1 MTVVRRKKWFRFRRG
16 LTVLNVVAQKY
27 GRVARPARGRDHYV
41 KVSRADG
48 TTTWWLTSNV
58 RKVA

>member
-41 KVSRADG
+41 VVRRDDG
-48 TTTWWLTSNV
+48 TSTRWLIPNV